1 MIRCLF
7 SRGQLSNWNLRHVI
21 LLGQCSEMEILCRY
35 LWRGKYTF
43 AVAVHKHHRSIYE
56 EGDAIK
62 RRKRYARPLVDLQ
75 MKMYYYEGMEPWSPK
90 KKMPSGG

>member
-1 MIRCLF
+1 
-7 SRGQLSNWNLRHVI
+7 
-21 LLGQCSEMEILCRY
+21 MEILCRY

-43 AVAVHKHHRSIYE
+43 AVAAHKHHRSIYE

-90 KKMPSGG
+90 KKMPSGECNHICPQHSAQLLFVA

>member
-1 MIRCLF
+1 MIHCLF
-7 SRGQLSNWNLRHVI
+7 SRGQLSITSATSYCLVDDLKQKN
-21 LLGQCSEMEILCRY
+21 LCRY

-90 KKMPSGG
+90 KKIPSGE